1 MTQSTYKI
9 DFILVEISGSV
20 LGKKCSTKWWKTSCR
35 STKCI
40 SRSDQHLLGMRKQ
53 LSPDASTWYKL
64 GIVDL
69 NPVLLE
75 AQWIRISYSS
85 CFSHQERNF
94 PASSTFNLY
103 SRPLFLQTYLQLH
116 LVLWFYVNIHLFHT
130 HLYVSFFQLWLLF
143 WKQCL
148 YTDFTSFLYLNLLL
162 TIGLAISLLALHTC
176 IYTYKHRCKTT

>member
-116 LVLWFYVNIHLFHT
+116 LVLWFYVNIYTFVPHTPLCFFFSTVTVVLETMSVYWLHQLSLSEFITNYRPCHLPP
-130 HLYVSFFQLWLLF
+130 S
-143 WKQCL
+143 
-148 YTDFTSFLYLNLLL
+148 L
-162 TIGLAISLLALHTC
+162 TYMH
-176 IYTYKHRCKTT
+176 IYIQT